1 MPLVSIGMDKEDI
14 VWQVIVVIDNESDF
28 ALALSPL
35 VASRQSVQSAYVK
48 YTIDSR
54 PLFFGT
60 VSSAVG
66 SSTA

>member
-14 VWQVIVVIDNESDF
+14 VWQVIVVIYNESDF
-28 ALALSPL
+28 ALAL
-35 VASRQSVQSAYVK
+35 VASRQSVQSTYVK
-48 YTIDSR
+48 YAIDSR